1 MDFVGSVV
9 HSLVNSGPGFA
20 SLMVILPSAAAGGAI
35 QFSLGGLSLAPDDKL
50 SNLFHVTA
58 LSWYSEVAVTTG
70 PVTQGYRLALTYK
83 ISHVGLGPSP
93 CPYTRIDTIQKLQ
106 RALRFWEQDR
116 EGRTPEKLLYLLEG
130 SYSPTT
136 LGLDTL
142 NGSDGH
148 KVLVFKILAQELG
161 LNVGLANV
169 NCHLCG
175 YADEKF
181 RKLEEEHE
189 TRSMAR
195 YARKEARWQ
204 RDRLLSS
211 PSTNGSISSQ
221 DSEEEQNVEFGE
233 VDIRESSVDRFV
245 DTGGQWIADA
255 LAFEEHETIPE
266 NLCED
271 TEGEDHFKQ
280 EYGGFRNVRLSLSAM
295 AGLHLTS
302 CIVAW

>member
-1 MDFVGSVV
+1 MAFVGCVV
-9 HSLVNSGPGFA
+9 HLLVNSGPGFA
-20 SLMVILPSAAAGGAI
+20 SLMVILPSAATGGAI
-35 QFSLGGLSLAPDDKL
+35 EFSLGGMSLAPEDEL

-58 LSWYSEVAVTTG
+58 LSWYSEVAVSTG

-83 ISHVGLGPSP
+83 ISHVGLSPCP
-93 CPYTRIDTIQKLQ
+93 CPYTRTDTIQKLRHSLQ
-106 RALRFWEQDR
+106 FWAQDR
-116 EGRTPEKLLYLLEG
+116 ESRTPEKLLYLLEG

-136 LGLDTL
+136 LSIDTL

-148 KVLVFKILAQELG
+148 KALVFKTLAQELG
-161 LNVGLANV
+161 LHVGLANV

-195 YARKEARWQ
+195 YARKEARWR

-211 PSTNGSISSQ
+211 PPTDGSISSQ

-233 VDIRESSVDRFV
+233 VHIRESSVDRFV
-245 DTGGQWIADA
+245 DTSGQWIADA

-266 NLCED
+266 DLCED
-271 TEGEDHFKQ
+271 AEGEDHYKQ
-280 EYGGFRNVRLSLSAM
+280 EYGGFRNVRLTHRAM
-295 AGLHLTS
+295 AGSHLT
-302 CIVAW
+302 